1 MTVRIAR
8 RELLIGSS
16 AFMATGLSACSD
28 PPSPTIEI
36 QRPQDVPVSPFGA
49 ESTAEEV
56 TAGIDLSG
64 KTAVITGCNSG
75 LGYETMRVLAMRGAH
90 VFGIA
95 RTMEKATDACNS
107 VDGKTTPFAGDL
119 EKFNEMAACAE
130 AIAATGTPIDMMIC
144 NAAVM
149 ALPELQQVNG
159 LERQFVVNYLGH
171 FILAYRLLE
180 QVKAAEQGR
189 FVIVTSPTYRLMP
202 DGIQFNHLD
211 GTWGPYIPFQMYGHS
226 KLAIGLMSLE
236 LARRLKDTPATSNS
250 LHPGVINTNLGRYFP
265 LKDRIR
271 AALLGWSY
279 MKSLGQGA
287 ATHAYVA
294 TSPLINGVSGRYFED
309 CNPVVPGFQ
318 MENTEMAQR
327 LWTVSENLTRP
338 YLHVTE
344 VGEQS

>member
-1 MTVRIAR
+1 MTGLTR
-8 RELLIGSS
+8 RDILFGSS
-16 AFMATGLSACSD
+16 AVVASGLGGCSP
-28 PPSPTIEI
+28 PPSPTMEI
-36 QRPQDVPVSPFGA
+36 QRPDGVPVGPFGA

-56 TAGIDLSG
+56 TAGMDLTG

-75 LGYETMRVLAMRGAH
+75 LGYETMRVLALRGAH

-95 RTMEKATDACNS
+95 RTMEKAADACNS
-107 VDGKTTPFAGDL
+107 VDGEATPFAGDL
-119 EKFNEMAACAE
+119 EKFDEMAACAE

-149 ALPELQQVNG
+149 ALPELQQVHG

-171 FILAYRLLE
+171 FILAHRLLE
-180 QVKAAEQGR
+180 QVKAAPQGR

-202 DGIQFNHLD
+202 DGIQFDHLD

-236 LARRLKDTPATSNS
+236 LSRRLKDTPATSNS

-279 MKSLGQGA
+279 MKSHGQGA

-294 TSPLINGVSGRYFED
+294 TSPLINGVTGRYFED
-309 CNPVVPGFQ
+309 CNPVLPGFQ

-338 YLHVTE
+338 YLDAAE
-344 VGEQS
+344 AGEQT

>member
-1 MTVRIAR
+1 MTGFTR
-8 RELLIGSS
+8 RELLLGSS
-16 AFMATGLSACSD
+16 AALATVSLAACSP
-28 PPSPTIEI
+28 PPSPTIDI
-36 QRPQDVPVSPFGA
+36 QRPEGVPVGPFGA

-56 TAGIDLSG
+56 TAGMDLTG

-75 LGYETMRVLAMRGAH
+75 LGFETMRVLAMRGAH
-90 VFGIA
+90 VFGIS
-95 RTMEKATDACNS
+95 RTMEKAAEACRS
-107 VDGKTTPFAGDL
+107 VDGKATPFAGDL
-119 EKFNEMAACAE
+119 AKFDEMAACAE
-130 AIAATGTPIDMMIC
+130 AIAATGAPIDMLIC

-159 LERQFVVNYLGH
+159 LERQFAVNYLGH
-171 FILAYRLLE
+171 FILAHRLLE
-180 QVKAAEQGR
+180 QVKAAPQGR

-202 DGIQFNHLD
+202 DGIQFDHLD

-236 LARRLKDTPATSNS
+236 LSRRLTDTSATSNS

-279 MKSLGQGA
+279 MKSHGQGA
-287 ATHAYVA
+287 ATHTYVA
-294 TSPLINGVSGRYFED
+294 TSPLITGVSGRYFED

-318 MENTEMAQR
+318 MANAEMAQR
-327 LWTVSENLTRP
+327 LWTVSEDLTRP
-338 YLHVTE
+338 YLDLTE
-344 VGEQS
+344 DAEQS